1 MSYCSGG
8 RRSTLAVLCPSS
20 RSPPTPPFPLCT
32 VGTASGFSGTS
43 PPCHLMGP
51 ESPHD
56 PATCPLNPKHPSS
69 HGPAALLTPGTRSVF
84 QLRLWAATGRPWG
97 ALRGPDSGSAWFS
110 SYSVWPRV
118 VCPRKSDKT
127 WQPIYFSREESEE
140 IKVDFFSIDG
150 GNVTDLFIFLQKNR
164 RTKSLIEQ

>member
-1 MSYCSGG
+1 MTSPTCWPCSTPQSTSSSTASSVSLSAAPCGMSYCSEG
-8 RRSTLAVLCPSS
+8 RRSTLAALCPSS

-56 PATCPLNPKHPSS
+56 PVTCPLNPKHPSS
-69 HGPAALLTPGTRSVF
+69 HGPGALLTPGTRTVF

-97 ALRGPDSGSAWFS
+97 ALRGPDSGLA
-110 SYSVWPRV
+110 
-118 VCPRKSDKT
+118 
-127 WQPIYFSREESEE
+127 
-140 IKVDFFSIDG
+140 
-150 GNVTDLFIFLQKNR
+150 
-164 RTKSLIEQ
+164 